1 MQELDSFNGQES
13 LNPALMLTLGCWCYS
28 HCCNF
33 TQYFTFALDLGHK
46 CNRWVH
52 FWAKAASSHDMT
64 QRRTKNIR
72 FVMETW
78 SQPHQKGP
86 ADVSPK
92 GETNSS
98 VWHFAGTGA
107 AQRWISQSSCQ
118 ELELL
123 CLNRPD
129 TATYACRIWLVPSP
143 QLEISWWKQ
152 ELRKWW
158 RV

>member
-1 MQELDSFNGQES
+1 MQDLDSFNGQES

-33 TQYFTFALDLGHK
+33 TQYFNFALDLVHK

-64 QRRTKNIR
+64 QEGPKKSDLWWKRGPSHTRKDR
-72 FVMETW
+72 QMSV
-78 SQPHQKGP
+78 QKVKP
-86 ADVSPK
+86 THLCD
-92 GETNSS
+92 TLQ
-98 VWHFAGTGA
+98 
-107 AQRWISQSSCQ
+107 AQVQHRWISQSSCQ
-118 ELELL
+118 EPESL

-129 TATYACRIWLVPSP
+129 TVTYVCRIWLVPSP
-143 QLEISWWKQ
+143 QLEISWQKQ
-152 ELRKWW
+152 ELWKWW